1 MKKALY
7 RSTLALAVMGAI
19 AASPA
24 WAAEGHLEKIKASG
38 EIALGHR
45 DSSIPFSYL
54 DDKQQP
60 IGYSMDICYGVVE
73 ALKKKLDMPEIK
85 IKYVPVTSSTRIPLV
100 ANGTVDL
107 TCGSSTN
114 TVERQAQVA
123 FAPTTFITAT
133 RFLAKKSSNVNKL
146 EDFKGKIIVSTAGTS
161 NIRWVTTQNES
172 EKLNMN
178 IIPTKDHAEALLTV
192 ENGRALAFFM
202 DDILLA
208 GLVATSRNPDEW
220 MISKDAYTVEP
231 YAIMQPKN
239 DPEFKKF
246 VDETIIGM
254 MKDGTMEKL
263 YVKWFESP
271 VPPKNV
277 NLNWAMSDQLKR
289 AFTNPS
295 DSADPNHYK

>member
-1 MKKALY
+1 MKHTLYKSTVAL
-7 RSTLALAVMGAI
+7 TLIGILGA
-19 AASPA
+19 APV
-24 WAAEGHLEKIKASG
+24 WADGRLEKIKASG
-38 EIALGHR
+38 EITLGHR
-45 DSSIPFSYL
+45 DTSIPFSYL
-54 DDKQQP
+54 DDKQNP

-73 ALKKKLDMPEIK
+73 ALKKKLDMPDIK

-133 RFLAKKSSNVNKL
+133 RFLAKKSSNLSKL
-146 EDFKGKIIVSTAGTS
+146 DDFKGKTIVSTAGTS
-161 NIRWVTTQNES
+161 NIRWVTEENDKA
-172 EKLNMN
+172 KLNMN

-192 ENGRALAFFM
+192 ENGRASAFFM

-208 GLVATSRNPDEW
+208 GLVATSRKPEDW
-220 MISKDAYTVEP
+220 MISKDAYTIEP
-231 YAIMQPKN
+231 YAIMQPKD
-239 DPEFKKF
+239 DPKFKEV
-246 VDETIIGM
+246 VDGAIMEM
-254 MKDGTMEKL
+254 MKDGSLEKL

-271 VPPKNV
+271 VPPKGA
-277 NLNWAMSDQLKR
+277 NLNWPMTEQLKR
-289 AFTNPS
+289 AFANPS